1 MTRYDAISEDYFNW
15 MYDRV
20 CGDSFRNQMS
30 YRKLLKYLYD
40 RDFVFLDRMD
50 ENRAIDGVDLRYRHD
65 KETARELSD
74 KPCSVLEM
82 MIALS
87 IRCENDI
94 MSDMKYGDRTNKW
107 FWGMIGNMSLH
118 NMSDSEF
125 NIRMVRH
132 RIDIL
137 LRREYDPDG
146 RGGLFTVKHCSYD
159 LTNVEIWY
167 QMNWYLNS
175 IV

>member
-1 MTRYDAISEDYFNW
+1 MTRCNAISEEYFNW

-20 CGDSFRNQMS
+20 CGDSYRAHIS

-40 RDFVFLDRMD
+40 RDFVFINRMD
-50 ENRAIDGVDLRYRHD
+50 ENRAIDGVDLRYRHNE
-65 KETARELSD
+65 ETARELAD

-82 MIALS
+82 MVALS

-94 MSDMKYGDRTNKW
+94 MADVERGDRTSKW
-107 FWGMIGNMSLH
+107 FWSMIGNLRLH
-118 NMSDSEF
+118 EMSDDHF

-137 LRREYDPDG
+137 LRREYKPDG
-146 RGGLFTVKHCSYD
+146 TGGLFTVKHCKYD
-159 LTNVEIWY
+159 LTNIEIWY

-175 IV
+175 FL